1 MTAAVGTVTRTATK
15 RPDVRSVLKASRAAT
30 VTRTSTNVSP
40 ATRVTN
46 TPTVATQLAP
56 SNASA
61 PPDSR
66 SSMPRPVRVRLDTH
80 GDHYSIYCV
89 SHNLLYELHCVV
101 LVVF

>member
-1 MTAAVGTVTRTATK
+1 MTATK

-66 SSMPRPVRVRLDTH
+66 SSMPRPVRVRLDSH
-80 GDHYSIYCV
+80 GDRSLLHYGV
-89 SHNLLYELHCVV
+89 TNLLCPE
-101 LVVF
+101 